1 METTTFSSGLALAF
15 GALHALEPCHGKTAL
30 LAYIASGK
38 RRSWKESVV
47 ISVTS
52 AITHSLAIFFIAFA
66 SHFLLHHGIRD
77 AGVLHIRNILSA
89 ISGTLI
95 CSLGIWTIYKGRK
108 GILRESCHA
117 CVGQTHGKNT
127 LGRSSF
133 LTSGV
138 LGIATGI
145 IPCPTALIALLSGVS
160 SGNPFLWMQNVICF
174 AFGMCFSLMG
184 VIVFCSLSGE
194 KLIQKLKNKRTTLN
208 WSLIQGVLFIVIG
221 LGTTFYGL
229 VA

>member
-1 METTTFSSGLALAF
+1 MENTTFSSGLALVF
-15 GALHALEPCHGKTAL
+15 GALHALEPGHGKTAL
-30 LAYIASGK
+30 LTYIASGK
-38 RRSWKESVV
+38 RSWKEGIV

-66 SHFLLHHGIRD
+66 SHFLLHHGMEND
-77 AGVLHIRNILSA
+77 GVPHIRNILSA

-95 CSLGIWTIYKGRK
+95 CGLGIWTICKGRK
-108 GILRESCHA
+108 KVSEESCHA
-117 CVGQTHGKNT
+117 CVGHQTHGENT
-127 LGRSSF
+127 LSRNSF

-145 IPCPTALIALLSGVS
+145 IPCPTALVAYLSGVS
-160 SGNPFLWMQNVICF
+160 SGNSFLGIQNVICF
-174 AFGMCFSLMG
+174 ACGMCFSLMG
-184 VIVFCSLSGE
+184 AIVFFSLSGK

-221 LGTTFYGL
+221 LGTAFYH
-229 VA
+229 